1 MKVKAIMQALQS
13 HDRVAWIDADVVIVD
28 GSASIFDERGS
39 NWQAIVEH
47 VDRVRPFLNCGVW
60 ALTQPMLPVLVDVWN
75 SERHVIT
82 RGGAGCP
89 ARADGLPR

>member
-47 VDRVRPFLNCGVW
+47 ETECG
-60 ALTQPMLPVLVDVWN
+60 
-75 SERHVIT
+75 RF
-82 RGGAGCP
+82 
-89 ARADGLPR
+89 